1 MGFVGIDDAPVKLAG
16 GGEDVGALP
25 FDIHANAFM
34 SGGRS
39 AMPLNRLPDTF
50 CHSTEAARPKSAFSY
65 SQALSARWYAEA
77 HFVAHDWPSCVFST
91 VPGTRVLPF
100 DSVARAVIL
109 SELGCFDNENA
120 PDLVR
125 ARNYQWAREDA
136 AELRRHKR
144 MLETFLKKQA
154 AHDDLLARRPRFYM
168 PRRYYMEREGGGT
181 LRKIL
186 EIELIHIKRSV
197 TELNLVHRPDNA
209 LYYYD
214 SQVELYPCRE
224 SHPLSCSPPL

>member
-1 MGFVGIDDAPVKLAG
+1 
-16 GGEDVGALP
+16 
-25 FDIHANAFM
+25 
-34 SGGRS
+34 
-39 AMPLNRLPDTF
+39 
-50 CHSTEAARPKSAFSY
+50 
-65 SQALSARWYAEA
+65 
-77 HFVAHDWPSCVFST
+77 
-91 VPGTRVLPF
+91 
-100 DSVARAVIL
+100 
-109 SELGCFDNENA
+109 
-120 PDLVR
+120 
-125 ARNYQWAREDA
+125 
-136 AELRRHKR
+136 